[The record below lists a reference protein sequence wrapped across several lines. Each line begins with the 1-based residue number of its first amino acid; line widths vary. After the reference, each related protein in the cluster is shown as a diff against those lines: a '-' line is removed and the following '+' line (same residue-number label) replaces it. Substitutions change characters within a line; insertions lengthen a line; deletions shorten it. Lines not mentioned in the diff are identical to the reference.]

1 MNGLLPEKLIV
12 YTGRLLTYKKKQKAE
27 MVINEGVSDR
37 RCVRF
42 LRIRSGH
49 GQCLSEASFAGM
61 PAKRRFVKNV
71 HVKLRVA
78 TIL

>member
-1 MNGLLPEKLIV
+1 
-12 YTGRLLTYKKKQKAE
+12 